1 MLTSPLRM
9 NSAAYLQRR
18 ASGSGS
24 RVALIA
30 VIALFCV
37 AGARADII
45 DITVMN
51 ATFEA
56 TCVGEGSNCKEVVNG
71 SGLLDTVAGTLSDV
85 SFQLTGTLNASLV
98 PGPPPSCVSPG
109 CLNGGLYDSGVLSGH
124 DPIEFGLV
132 LNYPPLSSLLTTTPV
147 SLVGLQPGNPTVL
160 FVPALCGGD
169 QPLCNTAQAFPGGP
183 NADYALVS
191 GTYTAVDEGPSSVP
205 EPSSVILLVTGVALL
220 GFRSRSGNSRDS
232 TPEKRLSDAAP
243 AAAFPTP
250 R

>member
-1 MLTSPLRM
+1 MLTLSLRM
-9 NSAAYLQRR
+9 NGAAHVQRR

-30 VIALFCV
+30 VIALFCA

-45 DITVMN
+45 KLTVMN

-56 TCVGEGSNCKEVVNG
+56 TCVGGTGTCTEVVSG
-71 SGLLDTVAGTLSDV
+71 SGLLDTVAGSMSDF

-109 CLNGGLYDSGVLSGH
+109 CLDALYDSGVLPGY

-169 QPLCNTAQAFPGGP
+169 QPLCNTPGAFPGGP
-183 NADYALVS
+183 EADYALVS
-191 GTYTAVDEGPSSVP
+191 GTYTAVDEGPSPTP
-205 EPSSVILLVTGVALL
+205 EPSSVILLVTGVAMV
-220 GFRSRSGNSRDS
+220 GFLPRR
-232 TPEKRLSDAAP
+232 KRLWRRTAGDYRN
-243 AAAFPTP
+243 FPL
-250 R
+250 